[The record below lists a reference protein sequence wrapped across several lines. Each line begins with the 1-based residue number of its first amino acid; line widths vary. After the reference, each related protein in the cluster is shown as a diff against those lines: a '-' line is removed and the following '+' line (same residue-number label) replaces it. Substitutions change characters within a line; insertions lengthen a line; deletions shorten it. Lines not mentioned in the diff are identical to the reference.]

1 MSTRAAATP
10 QAAARGTTPP
20 AEPVA
25 TETASVGGSGAADRP
40 RRARLSARGALLLV
54 VVILLLVAAVN
65 PVRSLL
71 DERGRLADLRRQTVE
86 LQTRNDVLQHQV
98 DRLNDPAYLERLA
111 RQCLGMV
118 KPGEIAFVMVPKHG
132 APVPPDC

>member
-20 AEPVA
+20 KEPVA
-25 TETASVGGSGAADRP
+25 SEAAPRP
-40 RRARLSARGALLLV
+40 AARRARLSARGALLLV
-54 VVILLLVAAVN
+54 VVMLLLVAAVN

-71 DERGRLADLRRQTVE
+71 DERGQLADLQRRQVT
-86 LQTRNDVLQHQV
+86 LQDRNDALQRQV
-98 DRLNDPAYLERLA
+98 DQLNDPGYLEKLA

>member
-20 AEPVA
+20 EEPVA
-25 TETASVGGSGAADRP
+25 SEAASTPAA

-54 VVILLLVAAVN
+54 VVMLLLVAAVN

-71 DERGRLADLRRQTVE
+71 DERGRLADLQRQQVE
-86 LQTRNDVLQHQV
+86 LQSRNDALQRQV
-98 DRLNDPAYLERLA
+98 DQLNDPGYLEKLA
-111 RQCLGMV
+111 RECLGMV

>member
-20 AEPVA
+20 NEPVA
-25 TETASVGGSGAADRP
+25 SEAASKPVA

-54 VVILLLVAAVN
+54 VVMLLLVAAVN

-71 DERGRLADLRRQTVE
+71 DERGQLADLQRRQVA
-86 LQTRNDVLQHQV
+86 LQDRNDALQRQV
-98 DRLNDPAYLERLA
+98 DQLNDPGYLEKLA